1 MLIVL
6 GLKEIKFGENFDT
19 SNVTYMYQFFDGAN
33 HISTLPQF
41 NAGKAT
47 DMRSSFSI
55 RELANFGGL
64 LDLGKGYVQ
73 KSKNYNYYQ
82 LVLSTCTKLTHD
94 SLMNVINGLYDL
106 NLTYNV
112 AGGGTL
118 YTQTLNLGATNK
130 AKLTA
135 EEIAIATNK
144 GWNVA

>member
-1 MLIVL
+1 MLIVI
-6 GLKEIKFGENFDT
+6 GLKEIIFGENFDT
-19 SNVTYMYQFFDGAN
+19 SNVTYMYQMFYGAKGLT
-33 HISTLPQF
+33 TLPQF

-47 DMRSSFSI
+47 NIIDSFSI
-55 RELANFGGL
+55 RGLVNFGGL